1 MLIKLRRYKRTKI
14 EYERRWKFVDVRNYG
29 QELNIDDVEVHN
41 YVIEEIHYEFY
52 DNNEEHNEK
61 MLFNNIMRKLIV
73 TL

>member
-14 EYERRWKFVDVRNYG
+14 EYERRWKFVAVRNYG

-61 MLFNNIMRKLIV
+61 NAIQ
-73 TL
+73 